1 MPEEH
6 KAAKRGI
13 PPKTDFNAW
22 YPFIVEAAEL
32 VDKRY
37 PIKGMD
43 VWMPYGWKAMR
54 LIDEITHS
62 EMERTGHGEV
72 RFPLLIPHNLLDKE
86 NALKKEESDL
96 LTQKTIL
103 TKEEYQKRSDDL
115 RKKVIDYQSQRR
127 TALEKITSQRAE
139 ARQKLLEKLDP
150 IMKTYIKENDI
161 SLIID
166 RKNVLMG
173 NTNLDITNIIVEKL
187 NKELPSLIIK

>member
-1 MPEEH
+1 MTSRFLVLAFLFFFVPKSYSAEWGV
-6 KAAKRGI
+6 KFNPIYSLLGI
-13 PPKTDFNAW
+13 YDLA
-22 YPFIVEAAEL
+22 Y
-32 VDKRY
+32 DKSF
-37 PIKGMD
+37 KENQ
-43 VWMPYGWKAMR
+43 KNF
-54 LIDEITHS
+54 LDE
-62 EMERTGHGEV
+62 
-72 RFPLLIPHNLLDKE
+72 E
-86 NALKKEESDL
+86 NALKKKENEL
-96 LTQKTIL
+96 LAQKTIL
-103 TKEEYQKRSDDL
+103 TKKEYQKKSDDL

-187 NKELPSLIIK
+187 NKEFPSLSIK

>member
-1 MPEEH
+1 M
-6 KAAKRGI
+6 
-13 PPKTDFNAW
+13 
-22 YPFIVEAAEL
+22 
-32 VDKRY
+32 
-37 PIKGMD
+37 
-43 VWMPYGWKAMR
+43 
-54 LIDEITHS
+54 
-62 EMERTGHGEV
+62 
-72 RFPLLIPHNLLDKE
+72 DKE

-96 LTQKTIL
+96 LAQKTIL
-103 TKEEYQKRSDDL
+103 TKEEYQKKSDDL

-127 TALEKITSQRAE
+127 TSLEQITTQRAE

-150 IMKTYIKENDI
+150 ILKTYIKENDI